1 MFGYVT
7 IGDNQM
13 TQEEYEVF
21 SSYYCG
27 VCRAT
32 GKSVSQIARL
42 ALSYDITFLAIVLD
56 AFCESSEYK
65 KSVCVAHPFS
75 KRSYV
80 ANEKAVEYAAAAG
93 AVLTYL
99 KFKDDFCDE
108 RSVAALLGMAGFGGG
123 TKKAKVMLSREYS
136 VIEKQLAILSEYEK
150 NGSSS
155 LDDTADAFG
164 KILAALFTPDF
175 ITDEKQRRALEW
187 LGFNLGKWI
196 YMIDAVNDLEKDIK
210 SSSYNPLAAM
220 GYTDRAACAKDTEL
234 ALTLTLDGVA
244 TAFELLDVKQNRDL
258 IAKIIY
264 ISLKEK
270 QQQILSGERKDK
282 NEPLRSSRSSGKCG
296 RGNRQKSI

>member
-7 IGDNQM
+7 IEDNQM

-21 SSYYCG
+21 SAYYCG

-32 GKSVSQIARL
+32 GERVSQIARL

-56 AFCESSEYK
+56 SFDESSEFG
-65 KSVCVAHPFS
+65 KSVCMAHPFS
-75 KRSYV
+75 KRRYV
-80 ANEKAVEYAAAAG
+80 ANSKALEYAAAAG

-108 RSVAALLGMAGFGGG
+108 RSVAALLGIAGFGCG
-123 TKKAKVMLSREYS
+123 TKKAKLTLSREYS
-136 VIEKQLAILSEYEK
+136 IIEKQLAILSEYEK
-150 NGSSS
+150 NGSTS

-175 ITDEKQRRALEW
+175 ITDKKQRRALEW

-210 SSSYNPLAAM
+210 SGSYNALAAM
-220 GYTDRAACAKDTEL
+220 GYTDREACAKDMEL
-234 ALTLTLDGVA
+234 VLTLTLDGVA
-244 TAFELLDVKQNRDL
+244 TAFELLNVRRYRDL

-270 QQQILSGERKDK
+270 QQRILKGERKDK

-296 RGNRQKSI
+296 R